1 MIDPP
6 MTPQETS
13 TDAIDAAERLAAIVD
28 SSHDAIVSK
37 DLDSIIQS
45 WNTAAERLFGYTAE
59 EAIGNSVLM
68 LIPPHLHGEEAD
80 IIARI
85 RAGERVAT
93 YETVRRHKSGALI
106 DVSLTISPVRNRKG
120 EIVGASKIAR
130 DISSAKDSERRIRS
144 LMREVNHRTKNQFAV
159 ILSMIRETRRRSLHP
174 DEFEE
179 RVRGRI
185 MAMSRSHDLLVS
197 ADWAGTSLLDLAMQ
211 HVSPEGREHQV
222 ELSGPQLIL
231 DPSAVQNIGMA
242 LHELVANSGRF
253 GALAG
258 DGGKVAV
265 SWRVVPSVN
274 EGEQFELVWDEM
286 AADGQTTQDEATLRK
301 GFGTVVLERVAPSSV
316 GGTAVLERKAGHLRW
331 TLTAPLANAVIR
343 VGQQSTTGAPIA
355 G

>member
-1 MIDPP
+1 
-6 MTPQETS
+6 MTPQDPTA
-13 TDAIDAAERLAAIVD
+13 DAIDAAERLAAIVD
-28 SSHDAIVSK
+28 SSFDAIVSK

-45 WNTAAERLFGYTAE
+45 WNAAAERLFGYTAE
-59 EAIGNSVLM
+59 ETIGNSVLM

-85 RAGERVAT
+85 RAGERVGT
-93 YETVRRHKSGALI
+93 YETIRRHKSGALI
-106 DVSLTISPVRNRKG
+106 EVSLTISPVRNRKG

-130 DISSAKDSERRIRS
+130 DITSAKDSERRIRS

-159 ILSMIRETRRRSLHP
+159 ILSMIRETKRRSVDP

-211 HVSPEGREHQV
+211 HVSPEGREQQV
-222 ELSGPQLIL
+222 MLSGPEMIL

-242 LHELVANSGRF
+242 LHELAANSGRF
-253 GALAG
+253 GVLAG
-258 DGGKVAV
+258 DGGRVAV
-265 SWRVVPSVN
+265 SWRVVPSQ
-274 EGEQFELVWDEM
+274 ETGDQFELVWDETS
-286 AADGQTTQDEATLRK
+286 ADSQTTEDEATLRR

-316 GGTAVLERKAGHLRW
+316 GGTATLERDSGHLRW

-343 VGQQSTTGAPIA
+343 VGDQSTAATPVIE
-355 G
+355 